1 MANTTWLFGAGS
13 PWSQRIKNNLSGE
26 VIPIGRNLSG
36 DPDITTIKYDPSNA
50 EHWIH
55 TVASDLPIP
64 DRLIFNINTGP
75 VLELEEDILKDVA
88 RQFQIF
94 DDWWLCNKQ
103 QLFFKVMLVN
113 WLIKEKNFSGDIC
126 YITSQI
132 SADHNP
138 DWKHLHMY
146 KNLRAMD
153 YEIIWNNRNHGINA
167 YGICPAAN
175 TRPMEWADYISNLI
189 QQPDIGE
196 HWLYGISE
204 VDEQL
209 SHMEWSDWQRD

>member
-1 MANTTWLFGAGS
+1 MAKVTWLFGAGS
-13 PWSQRIKNNLSGE
+13 DWSKRIASNLEGD
-26 VIPIGRNLSG
+26 VLLIGRNLSN
-36 DPDITTIKYDPSNA
+36 DPDITTIKYDPSSA
-50 EHWIH
+50 ENWIH
-55 TVASDLPIP
+55 TVASDLPVP

-75 VLELEEDILKDVA
+75 ILELEENILKDVA
-88 RQFQIF
+88 HQFQIF

-103 QLFFKVMLVN
+103 QLFFKLMLVN
-113 WLIKEKNFSGDIC
+113 WLINEKNFDGDVC

-138 DWKHLHMY
+138 QWKHLHMY

-153 YEIIWNNRNHGINA
+153 YEIIWNNRNQNLNA

-175 TRPMEWADYISNLI
+175 TKPMEWADYISNLI

-209 SHMEWSDWQRD
+209 SHMGWNDWQSV

>member
-13 PWSQRIKNNLSGE
+13 PWSQRIIGNLDGE
-26 VIPIGRNLSG
+26 VIQIGRNLSS
-36 DPDITTIKYDPSNA
+36 DPAIIRIKYDPSNA
-50 EHWIH
+50 EHWLE
-55 TVASDLPIP
+55 TKANDLPTP
-64 DRLIFNINTGP
+64 TRLIFNVNTGP
-75 VLELEEDILKDVA
+75 VLELDSDIIKDVS
-88 RQFQIF
+88 RQFEIF
-94 DDWWLCNKQ
+94 DDWWLCNRQ

-113 WLIKEKNFSGDIC
+113 WLQKEKNFSGDIC

-153 YEIIWNNRNHGINA
+153 YEIIWNNRNNGLNA

-189 QQPDIGE
+189 QQSDIGE

-204 VDEQL
+204 VDEQI
-209 SHMEWSDWQRD
+209 SHMGWDDWQRV